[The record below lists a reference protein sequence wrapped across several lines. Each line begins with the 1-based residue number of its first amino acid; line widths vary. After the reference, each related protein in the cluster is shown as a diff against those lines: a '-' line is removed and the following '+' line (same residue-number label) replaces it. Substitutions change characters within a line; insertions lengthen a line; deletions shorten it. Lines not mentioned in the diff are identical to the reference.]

1 MYVSQKLLT
10 IFLSFFRITFCLC
23 FYEIHIL
30 PSFQFWGLTLQLW
43 RPKVFTLPLSYIP
56 SLYKSLIVLE
66 HVLWNFT
73 LLISEQFLLMN
84 SSLLYLSNYSFVIY
98 LILQIWTLGYF
109 LLFNYPLNFIC
120 ICWTCQGH
128 ALFLK
133 NVKHLPWNSHFVEA
147 PKLFCLGQHF
157 V

>member
-1 MYVSQKLLT
+1 M
-10 IFLSFFRITFCLC
+10 FLWNSYFTFFSVL
-23 FYEIHIL
+23 
-30 PSFQFWGLTLQLW
+30 GLTLQLW

-73 LLISEQFLLMN
+73 LLILEQFLLMN